1 MATKAELAT
10 SLVKMMVAT
19 GVEITDEG
27 AHAKRLERQMT
38 KDRLSD
44 EVAVLERKLAQVP
57 TSSSPVPEASGP
69 GTSEPVETPD
79 PPGSPTADAHDD
91 PAPAVVD
98 EPTHD
103 PVAPGVELAVV
114 TTSTLPEPSRWQQ
127 LVQMGE
133 TLCRANLVP
142 GAMRGK
148 PADVTLVLLAAH
160 DLGIP
165 SYQALAKLHVIDG
178 KLTMSAELM
187 VGLVLGAGHRL
198 WPDPKNDRLSATAHA
213 QRKGD
218 PHIVS
223 ILYTIDDAMAAGLVT
238 MKEGAPYARSSS
250 GKKLPWEQ
258 YTADML
264 WARAVS
270 RAARRVFPDVL
281 AGVTYTPEELGDT
294 SEWDED
300 EGDVETAATA
310 PNVDARIIARRDEIR
325 GEIDGLDDDEK
336 EKLADYWKQAH
347 IPPLGRIVDGT
358 HLAIAEGLMQR
369 LRNERTP
376 VDPDK
381 EIADAEVVDESTAV
395 NPEAP
400 PCDDDPAEQPVVC
413 GLESCGGVLGATR
426 VEIEG
431 KFYHRG
437 HEPF

>member
-1 MATKAELAT
+1 MATKLELAT
-10 SLVKMMVAT
+10 SLAGMMKAS
-19 GVEITDEG
+19 GVEIEDVD
-27 AHAKRLERQMT
+27 AHAKRLVGRMSKENLT
-38 KDRLSD
+38 D
-44 EVAVLERKLAQVP
+44 ELGALERRLAYQATRQAMTEP
-57 TSSSPVPEASGP
+57 SPNGP
-69 GTSEPVETPD
+69 GTAEPVEPAETPEPVVPD
-79 PPGSPTADAHDD
+79 N
-91 PAPAVVD
+91 PAPAVVN
-98 EPTHD
+98 EPTDD
-103 PVAPGVELAVV
+103 PGAPGVALAVV
-114 TTSTLPEPSRWQQ
+114 STSTLPEPSRWQQ

-142 GAMRGK
+142 GAMRGR

-165 SYQALAKLHVIDG
+165 SYQALAKLHVIEG
-178 KLTMSAELM
+178 RLTMSAELM

-198 WPDPKNDRLSATAHA
+198 WPDPKNDRFSATAHA

-223 ILYTIDDAMAAGLVT
+223 ILYTIDDAIAAGLVT
-238 MKEGAPYARSSS
+238 LKDGAPFARSQS

-281 AGVTYTPEELGDT
+281 AGVTYTPEELGDA
-294 SEWDED
+294 SEWDEE
-300 EGDVETAATA
+300 EGDVETAAAA
-310 PNVDARIIARRDEIR
+310 PNVDARIVTRRDEIR
-325 GEIDGLDDDEK
+325 VEIDGLDDDEK
-336 EKLADYWKQAH
+336 AKLAEYWKQAH
-347 IPPLGRIVDGT
+347 IPPLGRITDGT

-376 VDPDK
+376 VDDPDS
-381 EIADAEVVDESTAV
+381 EIADAEVVETPEPVD
-395 NPEAP
+395 PEAP

-413 GLESCGGVLGATR
+413 ALDSCGGVLGATR
-426 VEIEG
+426 VEVDG